1 MPRPKPQKNPSLMS
15 LMVTSAVALALFA
28 GVVVIAKRLPIDG
41 SDETTG
47 SAPARDLPAPKASER
62 ALPARPDA
70 PR

>member
-1 MPRPKPQKNPSLMS
+1 
-15 LMVTSAVALALFA
+15 MVTSAVALALFA